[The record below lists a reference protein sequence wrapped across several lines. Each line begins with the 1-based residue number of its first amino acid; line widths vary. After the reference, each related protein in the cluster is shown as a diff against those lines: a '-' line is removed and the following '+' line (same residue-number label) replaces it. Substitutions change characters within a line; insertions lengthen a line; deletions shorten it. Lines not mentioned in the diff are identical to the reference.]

1 LTVKHKG
8 IKWPSPSNII
18 SDVND
23 KSNALTQ
30 WAANMVCEWVRNNC
44 SQRTLHPNEFYFL
57 VSDEDLNKA
66 RFEYKNVSER
76 ALDVGTQVHDAVRM
90 FLQAGKEPSNPD
102 DEVLSAF
109 VAFLEFYEKNEM
121 KTEKME
127 ERLFLDN
134 WCMQYDWYGLFKGKP
149 YLIDFKTSKAFYRE
163 MRIQTAA
170 YRSGLETTGHLVD
183 GHGVIRLDK
192 ESGKPEWKDYSK
204 FYTQDLNEF
213 MLSKELY
220 FARHPRIR
228 KQFDKTVP
236 F

>member
-1 LTVKHKG
+1 MTVKHKG

-18 SDVND
+18 GDVND
-23 KSNALTQ
+23 KSQ
-30 WAANMVCEWVRNNC
+30 GFMPWVGKSSWAWIQQECEMK
-44 SQRTLHPNEFYFL
+44 EFSDGNFYL
-57 VSDEDLNKA
+57 VSVDDGNKVA
-66 RFEYKNVSER
+66 FAYKTISER
-76 ALDVGTQVHDAVRM
+76 ALDVGSQVHDAVRM
-90 FLQAGKEPSNPD
+90 YLQAGKEPSDPD
-102 DEVLSAF
+102 DEVMAAF
-109 VAFLEFYEKNEM
+109 IAFLEFEKENEM

-134 WCMQYDWYGLFKGKP
+134 WCMQYDWYGLFKGQP

-170 YRSGLETTGHLVD
+170 YRSGLELTGNLVD

-192 ESGKPEWKDYSK
+192 ATGEPEWKDYSK

-220 FARHPRIR
+220 FARHPIIR
-228 KQFDKTVP
+228 KQFEKTTP

>member
-1 LTVKHKG
+1 MTVKYKN

-23 KSNALTQ
+23 KSSALTQ
-30 WAANMVCEWVRNNC
+30 WSANMVCEWIRNNC
-44 SQRTLHPNEFYFL
+44 EKKENSLIYY
-57 VSDEDLNKA
+57 VSEEDLGKA

-76 ALDVGTQVHDAVRM
+76 ALDVGSQVHDAVRM
-90 FLQAGKEPSNPD
+90 YLQAGKEPSNPD
-102 DEVLSAF
+102 DEVMAAF
-109 VAFLEFYEKNEM
+109 IAFLEFEKENEM

-134 WCMQYDWYGLFKGKP
+134 WCMQYDWYGLFRSKP
-149 YLIDFKTSKAFYRE
+149 YVIDFKSSKAFYRE

-183 GHGVIRLDK
+183 GHGVLRLDK
-192 ESGKPEWKDYSK
+192 ESGKPEFKDYSK

-220 FARHPRIR
+220 FARHPRIAG
-228 KQFDKTVP
+228 QFKNKTVP